1 MSQEPR
7 RDVDLSELKRLT
19 PWSGPWRSAAS
30 ATFPSTVNMRW
41 AAAFSADAD
50 LLGRVLRDIL
60 KAEKAVPGRHGPRP
74 GLDFVGDMPA
84 LDRLRGLDPSRRP
97 YSLLPF
103 AEAFGLLLG
112 GRSVRNAARRLEM
125 TPTRIHRLRSGKAT
139 PTMAEM
145 EAIAAA
151 FDKHPAYFREYRTWA
166 IHVAVVDAL
175 DRQPDVSVT
184 FYERLWHHVS
194 RNT

>member
-7 RDVDLSELKRLT
+7 REVDLEELKRLT
-19 PWSGPWRSAAS
+19 PWSEPWRRAA
-30 ATFPSTVNMRW
+30 AAAFPSSVNMRW
-41 AAAFSADAD
+41 DAAFSADAD

-60 KAEKAVPGRHGPRP
+60 KAEKVVPGRHGPRP
-74 GLDFVGDMPA
+74 GLDFIEDMPA

-103 AEAFGLLLG
+103 AEAFSLLLD
-112 GRSVRNAARRLEM
+112 GRSVRAAARRLEM

-139 PTMAEM
+139 PSMAEM

-151 FDKHPAYFREYRTWA
+151 FDKQAAYFREYRTWA

-175 DRQPDVSVT
+175 DRQPDVSVA
-184 FYERLWHHVS
+184 FYERVWQHVS